1 MRLNQKISAVLCLSV
16 SIFTLTKGINSCLAL
31 RKALISQINQK
42 KASVCQGTLRFYSE
56 GMEKGHM
63 GRPFPE

>member
-1 MRLNQKISAVLCLSV
+1 MRLNQKISAVKSQLCLSV
-16 SIFTLTKGINSCLAL
+16 SIFTRTKGINSCLAL
-31 RKALISQINQK
+31 RKALNSQINQK

-63 GRPFPE
+63 GR